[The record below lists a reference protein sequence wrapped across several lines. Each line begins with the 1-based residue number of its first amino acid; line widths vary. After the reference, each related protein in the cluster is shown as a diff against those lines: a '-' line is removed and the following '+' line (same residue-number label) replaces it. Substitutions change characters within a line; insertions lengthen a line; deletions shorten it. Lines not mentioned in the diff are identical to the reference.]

1 MKIAICDDSL
11 EDRLRIKNLCH
22 KAHLIDNVEYKL
34 FDSGKTLL
42 ETIKSGE
49 KFDIVFL
56 DIDMPEINGIE
67 TGKIL
72 NRISPLAI
80 IIFITSYPEY
90 AVESYDCQAFHYFLK
105 PFDDTRFFTVFE
117 RALNR
122 LGIIHQYHV
131 IKRHG
136 LPIKIL
142 ISDIYYIEY
151 SRKHVIYHMKNESIE
166 VVDNLSNVYDQL
178 SPYGFIQI
186 HQGYIVNMDKI
197 SKLTKDTVIL
207 QNSCEVPMSVRKKQY
222 VVIEYSKYL
231 TRYT

>member
-1 MKIAICDDSL
+1 MKVAICDDSF
-11 EDRLRIKNLCH
+11 EYRIKIQNICQKAYKGNNIEYRLFETGKNLL
-22 KAHLIDNVEYKL
+22 ASIE
-34 FDSGKTLL
+34 SGD
-42 ETIKSGE
+42 
-49 KFDIVFL
+49 KFDIIFL

-67 TGKIL
+67 TGKVL
-72 NRISPLAI
+72 NEISPLVI

-90 AVESYDCQAFHYFLK
+90 AVESYDCQAFHYLLK
-105 PFDDTRFFTVFE
+105 PFEEEKFITVFE

-122 LGIIHQYHV
+122 LGIIHQFHV

-142 ISDIYYIEY
+142 ISDIYYVEY

-166 VVDNLSNVYDQL
+166 VVDNLSNVYAKL
-178 SPYGFIQI
+178 SPCGFIQI

-197 SKLTKDTVIL
+197 LKLTKDTVIL
-207 QNSCEVPMSVRKKQY
+207 QNNCVVPMSVRKKQD
-222 VVIEYSKYL
+222 VVVEYSKYF